1 VGVLRIVVVCTAGR
15 CRSPLAAALMHDA
28 LAIRSAPAEIDA
40 VGLLEPGL
48 PALAETVAV
57 AERRGL
63 DLTDHR
69 SRRLEAAF
77 VAHAD
82 LVVAMERRHVQE
94 VVAVD
99 PAAWPRTFTLKEL
112 VRRGEAIGVREPGET
127 LAAWIARAHEGRQ
140 SRELLGASELDDVAD
155 PAGSPIGEHE
165 DLALELDD
173 LTNRLADLIAS
184 AS

>member
-1 VGVLRIVVVCTAGR
+1 VGGLSIVIVCTAGR
-15 CRSPLAAALMHDA
+15 CRSPLAAALLHDA
-28 LAIRSAPAEIDA
+28 LVARSAPAEIET

-48 PALAETVAV
+48 PAVAETVAV

-69 SRRLEAAF
+69 SRRLESAF

-82 LVVAMERRHVQE
+82 LVLAMERRHVQE

-112 VRRGEAIGVREPGET
+112 VRRGAAIGPREPGEPVAVWT
-127 LAAWIARAHEGRQ
+127 ARAHEGR
-140 SRELLGASELDDVAD
+140 RTRDLLGASELDDVAD
-155 PAGSPIGEHE
+155 PAGRPIGEHE
-165 DLALELDD
+165 ELAVELED
-173 LTNRLADLIAS
+173 LTSRLADLIAP